1 MNHYGGKNKLLC
13 CFTQVFNPNSCRP
26 TLFGKPVHWLK
37 IAVVK
42 VRLGIL
48 QWTVLFTKQN

>member
-1 MNHYGGKNKLLC
+1 MNHYGGKNKLLG